1 MPGFFS
7 RRYLTRFDVGELPS
21 ISTNALVI
29 GSGAA
34 GLRAAIELSN
44 TCDVLLVTKGSS
56 ADCATEKAQGG
67 VAVAVP
73 SAGGVEGHI
82 ADTIASGDGL
92 CNEEVVRFIVGAGPE
107 VIDELVGWGAE
118 FDKEGSELDLAR
130 EGGHCAARIIHA
142 RGDATGKEIERCLL
156 TEYRKKSNIRTME
169 NCFVVDLVSD
179 GKSCFGA
186 IVFDE
191 SGQIRVIY
199 AAVTILATGGCGRI
213 YREATSPEVCTGD
226 GMALAYRA
234 GAELCD
240 MEFVQFHP
248 TTLYVAGAARALI
261 SEVLRG
267 EGGILIDTEGRRFMK
282 DYHPDG
288 ELASRDIVCRAVL
301 SQMRKTRA
309 TNVFLDISHLP
320 AEFINKRFPEIRNLC
335 ARFDIDISKEP
346 VPVRPS
352 AHYMMG
358 GVRTDLEGRTEISGL
373 YACGEVAC
381 TGFHGANRLGSNS
394 LLEALVMGRATGHA
408 AAQDAERTGRRKP
421 AEVAQSS
428 EERPAGDDL
437 DVEDMRNSLKSIMSR
452 SVGIERD
459 GGGLRAAGEAI
470 EFWGSYVM
478 EKDFEDPMGW
488 ELQNMLTVARLIVQ
502 AALDRC
508 ESRGAHYRVD
518 C

>member
-7 RRYLTRFDVGELPS
+7 RRYLTQFDVSELPR
-21 ISTNALVI
+21 ISTDALVI

-44 TCDVLLVTKGSS
+44 TCDVLLVTKGSFT
-56 ADCATEKAQGG
+56 DCATEKAQGG

-73 SAGGVEGHI
+73 SAGGIEGHI

-92 CNEEVVRFIVGAGPE
+92 CNEEVVRFIVGAGPG
-107 VIDELVGWGAE
+107 VIDELIGWGAE
-118 FDKEGSELDLAR
+118 FDGEGSELELAR
-130 EGGHCAARIIHA
+130 EGGHSAARIIHA
-142 RGDATGKEIERCLL
+142 HGDATGREIERCLL
-156 TEYRKKSNIRTME
+156 TESRRKSNIRTTE
-169 NCFVVDLVSD
+169 NCFVIDLVSD
-179 GKSCFGA
+179 NKSCFGA
-186 IVFDE
+186 VASDE
-191 SGQIRVIY
+191 KGKPMVID

-226 GMALAYRA
+226 GMALAHRA
-234 GAELCD
+234 GAQLCD

-267 EGGILIDTEGRRFMK
+267 EGAILIDTEGRRFMK
-282 DYHPDG
+282 DYHPAG
-288 ELASRDIVCRAVL
+288 ELASRDIVCRGIL
-301 SQMRKTRA
+301 SQMRKTGA
-309 TNVFLDISHLP
+309 TKVFLDISHLS
-320 AEFINKRFPEIRNLC
+320 AEFISKRFPGIRDLC
-335 ARFDIDISKEP
+335 TRFDIDISKEP

-358 GVRTDLEGRTEISGL
+358 GVRTDLDGRTDIAGL
-373 YACGEVAC
+373 YACGEVAY

-394 LLEALVMGRATGHA
+394 LLEALVMGRAAGHA
-408 AAQDAERTGRRKP
+408 AAEEVKRAERREPGGITLPVTVKEQKDG
-421 AEVAQSS
+421 
-428 EERPAGDDL
+428 L
-437 DVEDMRNSLKSIMSR
+437 DIEDVRNSLKSLMSR
-452 SVGIERD
+452 SVGIERNGD
-459 GGGLRAAGEAI
+459 ELRAAGEML

-508 ESRGAHYRVD
+508 ESRGAHYRID